1 MSQIYVYVYPFP
13 LEPPSYPS
21 SHPSESEV
29 TWVCLTL
36 CDSMDCSP
44 PGSSGHWIFQ
54 ARILGWVAI
63 PFSMESSQP
72 RDWTRVSRTAGR
84 LWSLSHQWIPTPA
97 LWVTFSFLCC
107 TAASHWLCVLR
118 TVVYICQCYFS
129 VLPTLSFPY
138 CVHKSSLYICVSV
151 LALQIFKLESSKDS
165 ETRLYCV
172 FKKQTQNTKM
182 LCIT

>member
-1 MSQIYVYVYPFP
+1 MLCQFLLYNKVSQIYVYVYPFP

-21 SHPSESEV
+21 SHPSESESEV

-44 PGSSGHWIFQ
+44 PGSSGHCIFQ
-54 ARILGWVAI
+54 ARIQGWVAI
-63 PFSMESSQP
+63 PFSRESSQP

-118 TVVYICQCYFS
+118 TVVYICQCYFFS
-129 VLPTLSFPY
+129 SSHPLLPLLCPQ
-138 CVHKSSLYICVSV
+138 VQSL
-151 LALQIFKLESSKDS
+151 
-165 ETRLYCV
+165 RLCLRPCPAD
-172 FKKQTQNTKM
+172 F
-182 LCIT
+182 